1 MNQPTFYTL
10 SERASYIEQW
20 KASKLAL
27 PSFSKQSGVPLT
39 SLRYWVYGAY
49 KKSKIK
55 KIKPA
60 AFLPVQV
67 TEEYCPSLEII
78 LDLPKG
84 MRMTLRGAITP
95 EYLKA
100 LIS

>member
-1 MNQPTFYTL
+1 MNQPIIYTP
-10 SERASYIEQW
+10 SERASYLQQW
-20 KASKLAL
+20 KASKLGL
-27 PSFSKQSGVPLT
+27 PAFSKQSGVPLT
-39 SLRYWVYGAY
+39 SLRYWAYGAY
-49 KKSKIK
+49 NKSKINQV
-55 KIKPA
+55 KPA
-60 AFLPVQV
+60 AFLPVHV
-67 TEEYCPSLEII
+67 TEDYCPGLEII

>member
-1 MNQPTFYTL
+1 MNQPIIYTP
-10 SERASYIEQW
+10 SERSSYLEQW
-20 KASKLAL
+20 KASKLGL
-27 PSFSKQSGVPLT
+27 PAFSKQSGVPLT

-49 KKSKIK
+49 KKSKINK
-55 KIKPA
+55 VKPA

-67 TEEYCPSLEII
+67 TEDYCPGMEII